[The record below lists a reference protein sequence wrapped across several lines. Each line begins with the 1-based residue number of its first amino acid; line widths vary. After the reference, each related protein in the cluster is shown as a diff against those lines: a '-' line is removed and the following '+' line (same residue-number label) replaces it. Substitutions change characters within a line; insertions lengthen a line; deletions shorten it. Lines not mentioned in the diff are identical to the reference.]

1 MPEPSARSTAFP
13 APLTAA
19 ALLIGAVAIFV
30 GLWNGYL
37 TSYLDAVVIGL
48 LGFALFMWIGTR
60 MSTPADAKWLPA
72 VVAAGFLVKLALST
86 GRYLVLV
93 IYYNGSGDATGY
105 HGSGYQ
111 LVDVWRSFEI
121 PPEMGLGTSFVDGF
135 TGLLYV
141 PYLPTMIG
149 GFFLYSSLAFAGQLL
164 MYAAFRRSAE
174 PQRLKWYAIALFFVP
189 AVSYWPASIG
199 KESLMFLGLG
209 LAAYGA
215 ATMLDR
221 GRTVAILALVAGL
234 GLAGAIRSHVAALFI
249 GSLVVAF
256 VVAKA
261 NTGLRISASR
271 RMVLTVVVMTTS
283 LVGLWFAAGQFDIN
297 LDAGA
302 AAGVDEFVDT
312 IEGNTSKGGSE
323 VSGGAVESP
332 LDIPAATL
340 RVLFRPLPLEAHNA
354 PALASAIESAFILG
368 LIVARLPWI
377 VKNMLTIREQ
387 PYVLMCLVMVLGFV
401 IMFSTFLNLG
411 LLARQ
416 RSQILPFLAVVVIQL
431 GWDSFAREATRTQ
444 IDKRDSEVS
453 AGYVG

>member
-1 MPEPSARSTAFP
+1 
-13 APLTAA
+13 
-19 ALLIGAVAIFV
+19 
-30 GLWNGYL
+30 
-37 TSYLDAVVIGL
+37 
-48 LGFALFMWIGTR
+48 
-60 MSTPADAKWLPA
+60 
-72 VVAAGFLVKLALST
+72 
-86 GRYLVLV
+86 
-93 IYYNGSGDATGY
+93 
-105 HGSGYQ
+105 
-111 LVDVWRSFEI
+111 
-121 PPEMGLGTSFVDGF
+121 
-135 TGLLYV
+135 
-141 PYLPTMIG
+141 
-149 GFFLYSSLAFAGQLL
+149 
-164 MYAAFRRSAE
+164 
-174 PQRLKWYAIALFFVP
+174 
-189 AVSYWPASIG
+189 
-199 KESLMFLGLG
+199 
-209 LAAYGA
+209 
-215 ATMLDR
+215 
-221 GRTVAILALVAGL
+221 
-234 GLAGAIRSHVAALFI
+234 
-249 GSLVVAF
+249 
-256 VVAKA
+256 
-261 NTGLRISASR
+261 
-271 RMVLTVVVMTTS
+271 
-283 LVGLWFAAGQFDIN
+283 VGLWFAAGQVDIN
-297 LDAGA
+297 RDAGA

-354 PALASAIESAFILG
+354 PALASAIESAVILG